1 MIVAISRDSL
11 SSQVQVL
18 CQDMDKFLV
27 ALFVIL
33 ALSPAV
39 WAKTTYLQITCEQ
52 DLSKLARLEDCEKAI
67 AHLYSHPIT
76 QECGAWQADHE
87 TTMHI
92 DATCRLKIFAD
103 PHWTKE
109 CFAVARYLA
118 EVMYTCTRTDPVTH
132 ERCTGGAWNSDNIS
146 FRIEDSNQPEFHVS
160 PESAAEL
167 LDD

>member
-1 MIVAISRDSL
+1 MTANRRSGPHTAGTLTRDQTPLLHGTPCTDACLAWEWCLFVIVAISRDSL

-92 DATCRLKIFAD
+92 DATCRL
-103 PHWTKE
+103 
-109 CFAVARYLA
+109 
-118 EVMYTCTRTDPVTH
+118 
-132 ERCTGGAWNSDNIS
+132 
-146 FRIEDSNQPEFHVS
+146 
-160 PESAAEL
+160 
-167 LDD
+167 